1 MFIYQYKDKNQ
12 IIIYHWVME
21 ERERESDE
29 EEEKG
34 EREKEEKTNRYCL
47 KTED

>member
-1 MFIYQYKDKNQ
+1 
-12 IIIYHWVME
+12 ME
-21 ERERESDE
+21 ERESDE

>member
-1 MFIYQYKDKNQ
+1 
-12 IIIYHWVME
+12 ME
-21 ERERESDE
+21 ERERESDD

-47 KTED
+47 KTEDWEHFI